1 VSSEFEFPKACAG
14 FQPSISHTAPCL
26 CKSLRFLEGLA
37 LATLSKMHLMYR
49 DHKDNRFIWTEIA
62 EEYRV
67 ADAKAGVM
75 KWRET
80 AHDLC
85 EIILTVIGLLNSTVS
100 NERINSVIRKRESNG
115 RQRHFNEFSLGAEL
129 LKQFGLSA
137 IFVRA
142 SSQFLCQ

>member
-1 VSSEFEFPKACAG
+1 
-14 FQPSISHTAPCL
+14 
-26 CKSLRFLEGLA
+26 
-37 LATLSKMHLMYR
+37 MYR
-49 DHKDNRFIWTEIA
+49 DHKDNSFIWTEIA

-67 ADAKAGVM
+67 AKAGVM

-142 SSQFLCQ
+142 SSQFLFQ